1 MTNNIILIALL
12 TSITFPVNALTKIE
26 TQEARIDHLNNLR
39 YEIKD
44 MKLRV
49 QRAELQKRC
58 QENNGCLDID
68 SPIVVNK
75 KPKESVEEV
84 SAVKRMTVPNSRYTN
99 GLSINAIIDNRVV
112 FQGVDGFY
120 GAGDFLSHDI
130 KIKSIEGSKVT
141 LIVTGNNTEKTKTIN
156 IDWITD

>member
-1 MTNNIILIALL
+1 
-12 TSITFPVNALTKIE
+12 
-26 TQEARIDHLNNLR
+26 
-39 YEIKD
+39 
-44 MKLRV
+44 V

-84 SAVKRMTVPNSRYTN
+84 SAVKRMTVQLFNTCFITSISKFN
-99 GLSINAIIDNRVV
+99 NKCGISVSLSDNKFLLKLSVAIIDNRVV
-112 FQGVDGFY
+112 LQGVDGFY

-141 LIVTGNNTEKTKTIN
+141 NFISQIVQIIYASLLCLNFC
-156 IDWITD
+156 